1 MEKMLTAKSQML
13 HPGMRLEVINTGT
26 ELLLGSVINTHLRV
40 FSDALFPLGL
50 RIARQVTVPDGESI
64 RTAIAETL
72 GRAEIVLITGGLGP
86 TTDDITREMVAGLL
100 GLRLE
105 YDEEIWKQIE
115 ERFARRHLR
124 MSPRNRQQAM
134 RPPEST
140 VLWNPHGTAPGLY
153 LPPLP
158 ISNRPEYQLSP
169 HLFILPG
176 PPRELVP
183 MVEDYVVPTLR
194 RILPPG
200 AINEMRVFRTA
211 GLGESHVE
219 ELVGGELLALGIEL
233 GYCARPGEVEVRVIG
248 SPDQI
253 GRADVIIR
261 NHLGEHLV
269 SDDQRSLEEVLVSTL
284 TLRGETIAIA
294 ESCTGGAIAHRI
306 TNVPGSSAV
315 FLQGFVT
322 YSNEA
327 KTRSL
332 GVPAEL
338 LAQHGAVSKPVARAM
353 AEGARDATGAD
364 YAISTTGIAGPGGGT
379 EQKPVGTVFIAVA
392 SRSHDTVV
400 EKLFF
405 PTDRLRF
412 KELVS
417 QMALNLLRKSLP
429 AIA

>member
-1 MEKMLTAKSQML
+1 
-13 HPGMRLEVINTGT
+13 MRLEVINTGT
-26 ELLLGSVINTHLRV
+26 ELLLGSVLNTHLRV

-50 RIARQVTVPDGESI
+50 RIARQATVPDGESI
-64 RTAIAETL
+64 RVALSETL

-86 TTDDITREMVAGLL
+86 TTDDITREMVADLL

-158 ISNRPEYQLSP
+158 IPNRPDGQLSP

-176 PPRELVP
+176 PPQELIP

-194 RILPPG
+194 KILPPV
-200 AINEMRVFRTA
+200 AIHEMRTFRTA

-219 ELVGGELLALGIEL
+219 ELVGEELLALGIEL
-233 GYCARPGEVEVRVIG
+233 GYCARPGEVDVRVIG
-248 SPDQI
+248 SPEQI
-253 GRADVIIR
+253 GRAEEIIR
-261 NHLGEHLV
+261 NHLGEHIV
-269 SDDQRSLEEVLVSTL
+269 SDDQRSLEEVLVATL
-284 TLRGETIAIA
+284 TQRGETLAIA
-294 ESCTGGAIAHRI
+294 ESCTGGAIAHRL

-322 YSNEA
+322 YANEA

-332 GVPAEL
+332 GVSAEL
-338 LAQHGAVSKPVARAM
+338 LAQHGAVSEPVARAM
-353 AEGARDATGAD
+353 AEGARDASGAD
-364 YAISTTGIAGPGGGT
+364 YAISTTGVAGPGGGT
-379 EQKPVGTVFIAVA
+379 EQKPVGTVYIAVA
-392 SRSHDTVV
+392 SRHHKTIV

-405 PTDRLRF
+405 PTNRLRF
-412 KELVS
+412 KELAS
-417 QMALNLLRKSLP
+417 QMALNLLRKTLP
-429 AIA
+429 VTP